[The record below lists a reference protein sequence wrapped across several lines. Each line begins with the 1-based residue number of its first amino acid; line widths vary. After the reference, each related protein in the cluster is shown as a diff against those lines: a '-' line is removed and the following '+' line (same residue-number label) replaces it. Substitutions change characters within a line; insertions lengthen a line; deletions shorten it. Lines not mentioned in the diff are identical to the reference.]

1 MTRVVQVEE
10 ELQVESRWQ
19 AQKERQEKVGRQ
31 GAIGGLGGGEG
42 KLKGVQ
48 EEASLWVLVAM
59 AGKVLSEGGGSC
71 EGGEEGVELD
81 KRVV

>member
-1 MTRVVQVEE
+1 MVQVDH
-10 ELQVESRWQ
+10 ELQVESRRQ
-19 AQKERQEKVGRQ
+19 AQKEGQEKVGRQ
-31 GAIGGLGGGEG
+31 GAKGGLGGGEG
-42 KLKGVQ
+42 EPKGVQ

-81 KRVV
+81 KHVV

>member
-1 MTRVVQVEE
+1 MP
-10 ELQVESRWQ
+10 
-19 AQKERQEKVGRQ
+19 
-31 GAIGGLGGGEG
+31 
-42 KLKGVQ
+42 KGVK

-59 AGKVLSEGGGSC
+59 AGKVLSEGGGGC